1 MDKHERAES
10 VLRLDEWALS
20 EILPVY
26 NEATKSYTPTVDDPI
41 IVSIDFET
49 LCRFAQGTYPGS
61 HWMRGTPY
69 DYNPITEIGWTIFDT
84 RELAKKTTPPG
95 DRAVNLHRQMNA
107 SHYIINEF
115 RGHFGRN
122 CNLKWS
128 HETEPYNFAY
138 GTSQYLA
145 SEDIATILTRRFEN
159 VLKTRNLTKHERTN
173 KIPGN
178 MVFLAW
184 DVHLEMDALD
194 RLDLD

>member
-20 EILPVY
+20 KILPVY

-49 LCRFAQGTYPGS
+49 LCRFAQGTYPES

-95 DRAVNLHRQMNA
+95 DSAFSLPNVKLFDVQKHQFIREAFGHNPACYKVMNRLGLRYMDARAQLP
-107 SHYIINEF
+107 
-115 RGHFGRN
+115 G
-122 CNLKWS
+122 
-128 HETEPYNFAY
+128 
-138 GTSQYLA
+138 
-145 SEDIATILTRRFEN
+145 D
-159 VLKTRNLTKHERTN
+159 KHEGGHN
-173 KIPGN
+173 IIHNVGN
-178 MVFLAW
+178 DTVFQMQIL
-184 DVHLEMDALD
+184 LTLQYMDAKLIE
-194 RLDLD
+194 